1 MDALDWLS
9 DHATELVTG
18 RDPAQE
24 RAAAAAGAAGNS
36 ARSEVYGQQ
45 AQLRAD
51 LPYGTDPASIT
62 IVDSWAS
69 WSHPQIK
76 AMVDGLGSGT
86 LHDAALGWETLGK
99 SIVSTFGEFKAEMA
113 QIVTTGWEGQAADAA
128 TASTTSYAERAAS
141 LGTAAR
147 YMGTK
152 VTEAATGA
160 EQTRA
165 MVPEPVSFSVSEGL
179 LTALANPVL
188 GAADIY
194 KQRTAQTEAH
204 AAAVR
209 VMTSVY
215 TPVYQQSDAGIPTL
229 DSSSSSSTQPGAPA
243 PTAPGPGVSPPNQTA
258 PGTGNPPRG
267 ATHLSWTGSTPSS
280 PSGTMPSNP
289 ADPGPSGPAAA
300 PLPGAAS
307 TPSTPTGP
315 PGGQWQPVD
324 PAPLQSTTVPPAQ
337 IGSAGWTPPVSAA
350 GSVGGSSGYGFGES
364 GGPGAGGLGG
374 SGHGSTGS
382 GAYGSG
388 RYGSGASGYSSTGSG
403 GSARSGYGRGGSG
416 GGAYGSGAG
425 AGAGGSG
432 PGGFGSGPGGSTGA
446 GAVGAGAGGGS
457 GAGAGSTVAGGAAAG
472 ARGAAGGGM
481 GAGGRGA
488 RGEEDFEHD
497 TPSYLITQ
505 ENGSELVGELPKV
518 APAVIGE

>member
-1 MDALDWLS
+1 MGALDWLS
-9 DHATELVTG
+9 DQATELITG
-18 RDPAQE
+18 RDPDQE

-36 ARSEVYGQQ
+36 ARSDVYGQQ

-62 IVDSWAS
+62 TVDNWAS

-76 AMVDGLGSGT
+76 AMVDGLGSGF
-86 LHDAALGWETLGK
+86 LHDTAHGWDTLGRAIE
-99 SIVSTFGEFKAEMA
+99 SEFGDFKAEMA

-128 TASTTSYAERAAS
+128 TASTTSYAQRAAS

-165 MVPEPVSFSVSEGL
+165 MVPEPVSFSVSES
-179 LTALANPVL
+179 LAASMASPLL

-194 KQRTAQTEAH
+194 KQRTAQNEAH

-229 DSSSSSSTQPGAPA
+229 EPSSSSSTQPGAPA
-243 PTAPGPGVSPPNQTA
+243 PTPPGSGVSPTNQSA
-258 PGTGNPPRG
+258 PGSGNPPRG

-289 ADPGPSGPAAA
+289 ANPGLSGPAAA
-300 PLPGAAS
+300 PVPGPAGAPSTPS

-324 PAPLQSTTVPPAQ
+324 PAPLQSTTVPAAQ

-364 GGPGAGGLGG
+364 GGPAAGGPGG

-382 GAYGSG
+382 GAHGSSGYGSG
-388 RYGSGASGYSSTGSG
+388 GSGYGSTGSG
-403 GSARSGYGRGGSG
+403 GSARSGYS
-416 GGAYGSGAG
+416 SG

-432 PGGFGSGPGGSTGA
+432 PSGFGSGPGGFTGA
-446 GAVGAGAGGGS
+446 GAVGAGAGGGA
-457 GAGAGSTVAGGAAAG
+457 GAGAGSPVAGGAAAG

-488 RGEEDFEHD
+488 RGEEDFEHN
-497 TPSYLITQ
+497 TPSYLITE
-505 ENGSELVGELPKV
+505 ENGSELVGELPRV

>member
-1 MDALDWLS
+1 MGALDWLS
-9 DHATELVTG
+9 DQATELITG
-18 RDPAQE
+18 RDPDQE

-36 ARSEVYGQQ
+36 ARSDVYGQQ

-62 IVDSWAS
+62 TVDNWAS

-76 AMVDGLGSGT
+76 AMVDGLGSGF
-86 LHDAALGWETLGK
+86 LHDTAHGWDTLGK
-99 SIVSTFGEFKAEMA
+99 AIESEFGDFKAEMA

-128 TASTTSYAERAAS
+128 TASTTSYAQRAAS

-165 MVPEPVSFSVSEGL
+165 MVPEPVSFSVAEGL
-179 LTALANPVL
+179 LTSIANPLL

-194 KQRTAQTEAH
+194 KQRTAQNEAH

-229 DSSSSSSTQPGAPA
+229 EPSSSSSTEPGAPA
-243 PTAPGPGVSPPNQTA
+243 PTAPVPGSNQSE

-267 ATHLSWTGSTPSS
+267 ATHLSWTGSSPSS

-289 ADPGPSGPAAA
+289 ANPGPSGPAAA
-300 PLPGAAS
+300 PVPGPAGS
-307 TPSTPTGP
+307 PSTPTGP

-324 PAPLQSTTVPPAQ
+324 PEPLQSTTVPAAQ

-350 GSVGGSSGYGFGES
+350 GSVGGSSGYGFGDS

-374 SGHGSTGS
+374 SGFGSTGS
-382 GAYGSG
+382 GAHGSG
-388 RYGSGASGYSSTGSG
+388 GYGLGAGAGGGSGAG

-416 GGAYGSGAG
+416 GGAYGS
-425 AGAGGSG
+425 GAGGSG

-488 RGEEDFEHD
+488 RGEEDFEHN
-497 TPSYLITQ
+497 TPSYLITE
-505 ENGSELVGELPKV
+505 ENGSELVGELPRV